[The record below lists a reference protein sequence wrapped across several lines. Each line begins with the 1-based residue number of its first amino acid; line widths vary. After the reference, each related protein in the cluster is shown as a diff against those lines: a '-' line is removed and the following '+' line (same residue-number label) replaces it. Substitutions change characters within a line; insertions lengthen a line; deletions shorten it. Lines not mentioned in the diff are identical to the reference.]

1 MPVSEASAAARLT
14 PVIDRPRARP
24 YNAGMP
30 SRCAALERHAA
41 AGARVAVGG
50 LSLFHRVAGPE
61 AGVPVVLV
69 HGLPHSS
76 FLYRGMIPALAA
88 LRPVRA
94 PDLPG
99 FGLSDKPAEPARY
112 SLPAIEVTL
121 GRYLDALGSPQ
132 VHLVC
137 HDISGPPGAAWAAKH
152 QDRVASL
159 TLLNTTLTLR
169 GFRLPGLVAAGIAL
183 PWALQSALLG
193 DEDCARLVWA
203 YARLHAHARPEGFD
217 GEDGEAFRRLF
228 LRADG
233 RRSATWLVKSYW
245 GAPAY
250 LAGARAALA
259 SFSRPMLVLW
269 GARDPF
275 CTPRAARRL
284 AALVPGSRLELIGEA
299 SHFLPEDAP
308 DEVVRR
314 LALFWKRG

>member
-1 MPVSEASAAARLT
+1 
-14 PVIDRPRARP
+14 
-24 YNAGMP
+24 MP
-30 SRCAALERHAA
+30 SPCPALERHAA
-41 AGARVAVGG
+41 AGERVDLGG
-50 LSLFHRVAGPE
+50 LSLFHRVAGPAE
-61 AGVPVVLV
+61 GVPAVLV

-76 FLYRGMIPALAA
+76 FLFREMIPRLAA

-99 FGLSDKPAEPARY
+99 FGLSDKPQEPEQY
-112 SLPAIEVTL
+112 SFPAIERTL
-121 GRYLDALGSPQ
+121 GRYLDALRAPR

-152 QDRVASL
+152 PERIASL

-183 PWALQSALLG
+183 PWGFQNALLG
-193 DEDCARLVWA
+193 DAACARFVWS
-203 YARLHAHARPEGFD
+203 YARRHAHSRPETFD

-228 LRADG
+228 LRENG
-233 RRSATWLVKSYW
+233 RRTATWTVKSYW

-250 LAGARAALA
+250 LAHARAALTG
-259 SFSRPMLVLW
+259 FSRPTLVLW

-275 CTPRAARRL
+275 CTKDAASRL
-284 AALVPGSRLELIGEA
+284 AALVPGSRLEFIEGA

-308 DEVVRR
+308 EEAARR
-314 LALFWKRG
+314 LALFWERR